1 MNKCPFET
9 KILNTIAVFSLVAGV
24 SHGAMAK
31 ESQALWVAGRKDE
44 AAAVITDD
52 FILKT
57 VMIGTEDMV
66 AERIRRCRDAGIT
79 TLRLTP
85 TGRHR
90 DEQIHN
96 LEYLTDLIHRVA

>member
-1 MNKCPFET
+1 MLFR
-9 KILNTIAVFSLVAGV
+9 S
-24 SHGAMAK
+24 K
-31 ESQALWVAGRKDE
+31 EE

-57 VMIGTEDMV
+57 VMIGTEEMV
-66 AERIRRCRDAGIT
+66 AERIRLCAGAGIT

-85 TGRHR
+85 TGRTR

-96 LEYLTDLIHRVA
+96 LEMLTDLIQRVG